1 MVQINTSGEENK
13 NGLGKNKF
21 ARCIYEVLTYPYI
34 SNNTNLL
41 IMIFLD
47 EKEGISCAKYIKEQC
62 HNLKLLGML
71 LLHVLIS
78 HNVPV
83 ASNLIVR
90 LSYFQKA

>member
-34 SNNTNLL
+34 PNNTNLL

-62 HNLKLLGML
+62 HNLKLLGMFYSFLQCICGVNSNAL
-71 LLHVLIS
+71 LC
-78 HNVPV
+78 N
-83 ASNLIVR
+83 
-90 LSYFQKA
+90 FQKE